1 MRQRLRQWGW
11 LILAALPAGMAAQE
25 TRNPPARPPVR
36 PAEPPGDWSMPGRD
50 AAVTRFSPLNQI
62 TPANVANLKVHWSF
76 STGSL
81 KGHEGNPLVVG
92 GRLFLPTPHPVA
104 VYAFDLDHPGDPPL
118 WKYAPVSR
126 DPAPFVCCEAT
137 SRGIAWHPS
146 GKLYVPLFPGDLA
159 AIDAKTGKEIW
170 RVRNGD
176 PRVGLT
182 MPAAPLVIG
191 DIVVAGVA
199 GGEFGARGYLTAYDA
214 LNGRLL
220 WRGYSTGPDSDL
232 LLEGPAN
239 TNYPAHLGRDLG
251 VTTWSADSWRHGGG
265 ATWGWLSADP
275 DLGLIYYGTG
285 APAPLNPAQRAG
297 DNKWTSSIIAREVKT
312 GRIRWALQLTPR
324 DAFGYDGSNENL
336 LADLTVAGRPVKA
349 LIHFDRNGFA
359 YTIDRT
365 SGRLLV
371 AEKYG
376 PANWATKVDPGTAV
390 PTLDPAFSAPGK
402 RTGVCPSIMGM
413 KTFQPAAWSPA
424 SKLFFVPLNNLC
436 MDIEPVPVSY
446 TPGQPFLGTTVRLV
460 TGPGGNRGRFIAW
473 DATTGTIAWEAREP
487 WPVMSGALA
496 TAGGLVFYGTLDG
509 WLKALDAQSG
519 RELWRF
525 KAPSG
530 FVGNPIT
537 FMAPDGRQYLAII
550 SGVGGWPSLGM
561 NPSPTAK
568 PTDGLGAVGGFA
580 DLGRVTNPG
589 GVLLVFGL

>member
-1 MRQRLRQWGW
+1 M
-11 LILAALPAGMAAQE
+11 
-25 TRNPPARPPVR
+25 
-36 PAEPPGDWSMPGRD
+36 
-50 AAVTRFSPLNQI
+50 
-62 TPANVANLKVHWSF
+62 
-76 STGSL
+76 GS
-81 KGHEGNPLVVG
+81 
-92 GRLFLPTPHPVA
+92 RLFLHTPHPVA
-104 VYAFDLDHPGDPPL
+104 VYAFDLDRPGDPPL
-118 WKYAPVSR
+118 WKYAPASR
-126 DPAPFVCCEAT
+126 DPAPFVCCEAA

-191 DIVVAGVA
+191 DVVVAGVA
-199 GGEFGARGYLTAYDA
+199 GGEFGARGYLTGYDA
-214 LNGRLL
+214 LTGRLL
-220 WRGYSTGPDSDL
+220 WRGYSTGPDSDVL
-232 LLEGPAN
+232 LAGPAN
-239 TNYPAHLGRDLG
+239 ANYPAYQGRDLG
-251 VTTWSADSWRHGGG
+251 ITTWSADSWRQGGG

-275 DLGLIYYGTG
+275 DLGLVYYGTG

-297 DNKWTSSIIAREVKT
+297 DNKWTSSIIAREVAT

-336 LADLTVAGRPVKA
+336 LVDLTVAGRPVKA
-349 LIHFDRNGFA
+349 LVHFDRNGFA

-371 AEKYG
+371 AEKFG
-376 PANWATKVDPGTAV
+376 PTNWATKVDPGTAI
-390 PTLDPAFSAPGK
+390 PTIDPAFSAPGK

-413 KTFQPAAWSPA
+413 KTFQPAAWSPT
-424 SKLFFVPLNNLC
+424 SRLFFVPLNNLC
-436 MDIEPVPVSY
+436 MDIESVPATYVA
-446 TPGQPFLGTTVRLV
+446 GQPFLGATVRL
-460 TGPGGNRGRFIAW
+460 TPGPGGNRGRFIAW
-473 DATTGTIAWEAREP
+473 DATTGTIAWEARET

-509 WLKALDAQSG
+509 WLKALDGQSG

-537 FMAPDGRQYLAII
+537 FLAPDGRQYLAIV
-550 SGVGGWPSLGM
+550 SGVGGWPALGM

-568 PTDGLGAVGGFA
+568 PTDGLGAVGAFA
-580 DLGRVTNPG
+580 DLGRATNPG